1 MSRVP
6 WISVLWEWENTTNPL
21 LCIQK
26 CHATSSIIRDLEEW
40 EENLRWAVWLMQT
53 QRGLMGWQLLGLVG
67 WMSSKTRVILYG
79 VYKAV
84 QVCLLLWNSLSW
96 DEQVTLSLGFASLS
110 SQKNKLC
117 TLESADGD
125 LGGIKRRVKCI
136 SQATGG
142 KQKEL
147 CFSDTS

>member
-1 MSRVP
+1 
-6 WISVLWEWENTTNPL
+6 
-21 LCIQK
+21 
-26 CHATSSIIRDLEEW
+26 
-40 EENLRWAVWLMQT
+40 
-53 QRGLMGWQLLGLVG
+53 
-67 WMSSKTRVILYG
+67 MSSKTRVILYG